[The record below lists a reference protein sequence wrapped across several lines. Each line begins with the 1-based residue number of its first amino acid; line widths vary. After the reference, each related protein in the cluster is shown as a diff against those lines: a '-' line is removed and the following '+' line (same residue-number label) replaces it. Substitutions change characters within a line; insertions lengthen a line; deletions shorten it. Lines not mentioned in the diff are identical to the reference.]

1 MVSNTEPQRRYRQRC
16 ALTAGSDA
24 DTRRQRDTAQ
34 HRERQNQHR
43 ARLVLEERTHSPTF
57 HLTTPHQIYK
67 RVWPNMST
75 KTKLQLGAGTVP
87 ADFFME
93 VDAVLPTPPPAPPLP
108 VDVRLGTSSGH
119 HCVRQTRSS
128 LLDHGTLASPRPRVA
143 LGSSPSVHSPPSPA
157 VTASRRPPSWV
168 CRRRRRPVPVEEDA
182 AGPSSVFSLCDAGP
196 HSLHLCIDLRQYTT
210 SVHLD
215 GARRPPSRSHALE
228 AASPRMIVL

>member
-157 VTASRRPPSWV
+157 VSPFTTRTAVTRARNHERQSC
-168 CRRRRRPVPVEEDA
+168 CRARAPI
-182 AGPSSVFSLCDAGP
+182 P
-196 HSLHLCIDLRQYTT
+196 HLL
-210 SVHLD
+210 
-215 GARRPPSRSHALE
+215 
-228 AASPRMIVL
+228 IVLSPMGTILS